1 MFKLRSDVKAGV
13 IVGVFYVIALNINFV
28 MSAFTRRMDQDGT
41 GLDGTG
47 QTNNKG
53 RLL

>member
-1 MFKLRSDVKAGV
+1 MFKLRSDVKAG
-13 IVGVFYVIALNINFV
+13 GVFYVIALNINFV
-28 MSAFTRRMDQDGT
+28 MSAFTRRMEQDGT